1 MTRVFALAEPT
12 ITPTA
17 RQTLGYRGPEPPPL
31 TPPIAGT
38 VPLPAG
44 AEPIQSLV
52 TILRSVADELE
63 AGVAS
68 RTEVPS
74 ALIDTLATLR
84 ARREAEAEID
94 QSETV

>member
-1 MTRVFALAEPT
+1 
-12 ITPTA
+12 
-17 RQTLGYRGPEPPPL
+17 
-31 TPPIAGT
+31 
-38 VPLPAG
+38 
-44 AEPIQSLV
+44 LV

-94 QSETV
+94 QSERA